1 MKELNKL
8 ILIAGARRK
17 PQPPPT
23 PHEPYDTP
31 EGALFIGYSPEGK
44 ESLYS
49 DEELEMF
56 SKLEGQYAGLPSTDP
71 YQASPPVA
79 LNFDPGSL
87 DPSARASFQGE
98 YELGGSIRTIDFN
111 NFYTADG
118 AARSLMVRDAALVAS
133 KRAVS
138 VTEIKTLDLIGEGEI
153 EGISSGE
160 YSFVPKPI
168 GDVGY
173 ATASFKLN
181 ESISLNSK
189 NYKYL
194 QSIYYNQTP
203 LVDQDG
209 RFNFQQLDINFT
221 PGLPN
226 PGIGIEDITSEP
238 LQVVRRIGERIRG
251 PNTRTGASD
260 DERAPYYFSKFYK
273 ILNRSCDAIKLFIRL
288 DGAFETI
295 NDASKRFE
303 PVAIGQGSGDT
314 IPIQLGFEVSFRRIF
329 ANRVPEF
336 FSRPFR
342 FNIVAKLTNGFIYE
356 YRLPFF
362 KTVEDLENPDF
373 QGFEIKVTRLTP
385 DSTVRSRNNR
395 SSIDSLVE
403 IYSQKFTYPNSAIVS
418 SKFIADFFSNVPKRT
433 YDVRLLKVKIPN
445 NYDPTLKI
453 YAGDW
458 DGTFR
463 DDKYWT
469 DNPAWCYYD
478 LLTNKRYGLG
488 KYLKEEDIDKW
499 TIYELAKYCDEM
511 VSDNEGGAEPRY
523 VVNAY
528 ITERT
533 EAFDALK
540 NFSSLFRGLTYFM
553 AGSIFCTYDS
563 KKLPIYTFSNSNI
576 KDGGFSYQGSS
587 SQSRGNVFLV
597 RYNDKNNFY
606 EPAIEYLEDPL
617 SIKRNGIIE
626 KQISAFGCVK
636 RSYALRYA
644 EWMKHT
650 ENSETETVSFTA
662 GLEGMLLKPGD
673 VINIQDRSRSSRR
686 LGGKIFDL
694 TNSGATNESSLTLD
708 SKIPFSGGVDYTLS
722 LITPTF
728 NLDPSFIT
736 TGVTNGFRS
745 SDIPDIR
752 RPHIQN
758 KTFTRSTVH
767 YITGEDGQE
776 RTKIFFASS
785 FDETSY
791 LISGRNVFSIT
802 CNNAIDANP
811 PKQFRIINIKEESS
825 VEYGIMA
832 LEYNDEKYQLID
844 SGAPLSDESTTP
856 PPAPNSIDL
865 VNDSISLN
873 GQMEIN
879 KISYFITPPLQVAN
893 LVGYIVYA
901 KNGDWI
907 ASDFTESNV
916 TIVTNKA
923 PNNEYLIDNFI
934 VPVSQKSQITPSR
947 SFIPGENST
956 YYFRAYSQN
965 NRGLIST
972 NLASGKITTTNIQD
986 LITYFS
992 VNSLVPTDEIFFGQQ
1007 SGLGNLYISAD
1018 QRDIDIPNGN
1028 AGSNS
1033 AAKKLAKGPSYADLY
1048 TSEVINLAKEPSLTW
1063 QFGIP
1068 LPLDNSENISI
1079 DDQGISFRVTA
1090 REPSPTNL
1098 PSKYIYFEI
1107 TGHSAGAQALGGET
1121 NANQITIPFAL
1132 NTGGVVSNSS
1142 LSRVNGK
1149 YPAASNYK
1157 FPTPSQLIG
1166 SNKAFYTQFSGDY
1179 FEGNTGPFR
1188 NYDVVVEA
1196 VSKNNYSSVGY
1207 SILDPEK
1214 IVGDRWSTSTSDL
1227 PNINKGYDII
1237 EIRNPKPAQ
1246 TICTPSFR
1254 LAQGKASIPDSDD
1267 ADPKKKNSFFYI
1279 YNPQASENITYKLS
1293 NELND
1298 NYPTLPIL
1306 GANNS
1311 EATFCVTDQYFNQE
1325 GVLSL
1330 FIKRDSRGFVDPVKM
1345 IDYRDAAVAIVYF
1358 SETWFNSQNLKN
1370 LTWNE
1375 SSDEEGLFAGNTYE
1389 EKIPLTNKINAGAMT
1404 LDSSNSSAY
1413 QARIQARV
1421 IDLREG
1427 SSFIEEGQF
1436 SLKMDISNKK
1446 YVSFAFIDAIDVGAS
1461 KIVSADNPAQAIIN
1475 DSKNYNISP
1484 ATLALVKGEPDAKS
1498 GFRAYFK
1505 LVLTY
1510 SNGLLHSRREQVD
1523 GYYSRIELKPGEGLY
1538 SLYYTYVYM
1547 YKPFGFDAE
1556 IFSFGAS
1563 PDIIAINVTGEDI
1576 KLSFFLNEP
1585 IPIESRIYIVNGRCN
1600 GGGETDDVIDITIS
1614 KVNFLW
1620 EGFTDPERGTF
1631 HEYYTT
1637 DSSVPGGNHH
1647 DPAPSVLVARAYK
1660 SEFVGRF
1667 EPVYETI
1674 KYKITSTLSMISN
1687 GQKDGTLIRGD
1698 F

>member
-8 ILIAGARRK
+8 VLIAGAGRPPK
-17 PQPPPT
+17 PPT

-31 EGALFIGYSPEGK
+31 EGALFIGSFPKGK

-49 DEELEMF
+49 DEEIEMF
-56 SKLEGQYAGLPSTDP
+56 GKLEGQYAGLPSTDP
-71 YQASPPVA
+71 YQGSPPID
-79 LNFDPGSL
+79 LEPEEFSH
-87 DPSARASFQGE
+87 DPSARATFQGD
-98 YELGGSIRTIDFN
+98 YELGGSITTSDFN
-111 NFYTADG
+111 NFYAADVD
-118 AARSLMVRDAALVAS
+118 ARNSMVRDSHLVAS
-133 KRAVS
+133 KRAIS

-153 EGISSGE
+153 EGLSSGE
-160 YSFVPKPI
+160 YTFAPKPI
-168 GDVGY
+168 GEIGY
-173 ATASFKLN
+173 ASASFRLN
-181 ESISLNSK
+181 ENISLNSK

-194 QSIYYNQTP
+194 QSIYYNQMP

-251 PNTRTGASD
+251 PNTKTAAPEA
-260 DERAPYYFSKFYK
+260 ERAPYYFSKFYK
-273 ILNRSCDAIKLFIRL
+273 ILNKSCDAIKLFIRL
-288 DGAFETI
+288 DGAYESI
-295 NDASKRFE
+295 NNPNARYE
-303 PVAIGQGSGDT
+303 PVAAGKGSGDT
-314 IPIQLGFEVSFRRIF
+314 IPIQLGFEVAFRRIF
-329 ANRVPEF
+329 ANRIPEF
-336 FSRPFR
+336 FSKPFR
-342 FNIVAKLTNGFIYE
+342 FNIVAKLTNGLIYE
-356 YRLPFF
+356 YRFPFF
-362 KTVEDLENPDF
+362 KTTQDLENPDF

-385 DSTVRSRNNR
+385 DSTVRSKNNR
-395 SSIDSLVE
+395 STIDSLVE
-403 IYSQKFTYPNSAIVS
+403 IYSEKFTYPNSAIVS
-418 SKFIADFFSNVPKRT
+418 SKFVAEFLTNIPKRT
-433 YDVRLLKVKIPN
+433 YDVKLLKVKIPD
-445 NYDPTLKI
+445 NYDPILKT
-453 YAGDW
+453 YVGDW
-458 DGTFR
+458 DGTFK
-463 DDKYWT
+463 DEKHWT

-499 TIYELAKYCDEM
+499 SLYDLAKYCDEM
-511 VSDNEGGAEPRY
+511 VSDDIGGAEPRY

-540 NFSSLFRGLTYFM
+540 NFSSIFRGLTYFM

-563 KKLPIYTFSNSNI
+563 RKLPIYTFSNSNI

-644 EWMKHT
+644 EWMKFT

-694 TNSGATNESSLTLD
+694 TNSGAINVSSLTLD

-736 TGVTNGFRS
+736 TGVTSGLRS

-758 KTFTRSTVH
+758 KTFTRNAVH

-776 RTKIFFASS
+776 RTKIFFDSS

-811 PKQFRIINIKEESS
+811 PKRFRIINIKEESQT
-825 VEYGIMA
+825 EYGISA

-856 PPAPNSIDL
+856 PPAPVEIGLDL
-865 VNDSISLN
+865 GAISLDN
-873 GQMEIN
+873 KMEIP
-879 KISYFITPPLQVAN
+879 KISYFITPPSDPKN
-893 LVGYIVYA
+893 IVGYIVYA
-901 KNGDWI
+901 KNGDWSP
-907 ASDFTESNV
+907 SDFTESSLSMTV
-916 TIVTNKA
+916 SNKP
-923 PNNEYLIDNFI
+923 PNNEYLIDNFL
-934 VPVSQKSQITPSR
+934 VPVSQKSQVTRAR
-947 SFIPGENST
+947 SFIPRENAT

-965 NRGLIST
+965 RRGLVST
-972 NLASGKITTTNIQD
+972 TLASGKITTSNIQNT
-986 LITYFS
+986 ITYFS
-992 VNSLVPTDEIFFGQQ
+992 VNSLVPTDQIFFGQQ
-1007 SGLGNLYISAD
+1007 SGLGNLYVSAD
-1018 QRDIDIPNGN
+1018 QRDIDIPSGN
-1028 AGSNS
+1028 VGVIS
-1033 AAKKLAKGPSYADLY
+1033 ASKKLSKGPSYADLY
-1048 TSEVINLAKEPSLTW
+1048 TSEVINLNKEPSLKW

-1068 LPLDNSENISI
+1068 LPYDTTESISI

-1090 REPSPTNL
+1090 REPSPTSL

-1107 TGHSAGAQALGGET
+1107 TGHSAGAQALGGAKNE
-1121 NANQITIPFAL
+1121 NEITISFAL
-1132 NTGGVVSNSS
+1132 NTGGIVRDSS
-1142 LSRVNGK
+1142 SSRVNGK
-1149 YPAASNYK
+1149 YPAVNSYK
-1157 FPTPSQLIG
+1157 FPTTSQLIG
-1166 SNKAFYTQFSGDY
+1166 PNKAFYTQFSGDY
-1179 FEGNTGPFR
+1179 FEGNAGPFR

-1196 VSKNNYSSVGY
+1196 VSKENDSSVGY
-1207 SILDPEK
+1207 SILGAEK
-1214 IVGDRWSTSTSDL
+1214 IVGDRWSAKTSDL
-1227 PNINKGYDII
+1227 PNINRGYDII
-1237 EIRNPKPAQ
+1237 EIRNPRPAQ

-1254 LAQGKASIPDSDD
+1254 LAQGKASIPNSDD
-1267 ADPKKKNSFFYI
+1267 ADPRKKNSFFNI
-1279 YNPQASENITYKLS
+1279 YNPQASQDVTYKVSDELS
-1293 NELND
+1293 E

-1330 FIKRDSRGFVDPVKM
+1330 IIKRDSRGFVNPVEM

-1358 SETWFNSQNLKN
+1358 SQEWFNSKNLKN
-1370 LTWNE
+1370 LTWTE
-1375 SSDEEGLFAGNTYE
+1375 SLDEEGLFASNQYE
-1389 EKIPLTNKINAGAMT
+1389 EKEPVTSKIIAGAMT

-1413 QARIQARV
+1413 QTRILARI
-1421 IDLREG
+1421 IDFQG
-1427 SSFIEEGQF
+1427 NSPFIEDGQF
-1436 SLKMDISNKK
+1436 NLNMDISNKK
-1446 YVSFAFIDAIDVGAS
+1446 YVSFAFLDAIDVGAS
-1461 KIVSADNPAQAIIN
+1461 KIVDADNQAQVIIN

-1484 ATLALVKGEPDAKS
+1484 ATLVKAKGEPNAKS

-1505 LVLTY
+1505 LILTY
-1510 SNGLLHSRREQVD
+1510 TNKTVNRSPTYAAHFAEMYLPAG
-1523 GYYSRIELKPGEGLY
+1523 GFYSTPPAWNTGVEIKDWLPV
-1538 SLYYTYVYM
+1538 S
-1547 YKPFGFDAE
+1547 FDAE
-1556 IFSFGAS
+1556 IFSFGANET
-1563 PDIIAINVTGEDI
+1563 IIGI
-1576 KLSFFLNEP
+1576 KITSTNFIFYFLLDEP
-1585 IPIESRIYIVNGRCN
+1585 TPIESRIYITNVNCE
-1600 GGGETDDVIDITIS
+1600 GGGKTEAEVSIIVPKVSFVTIS
-1614 KVNFLW
+1614 DRNFEKGPLRVSTTAVVSNRLDLHPGETYRFVHSPDSADFTLYSNDQIQYKV
-1620 EGFTDPERGTF
+1620 
-1631 HEYYTT
+1631 
-1637 DSSVPGGNHH
+1637 
-1647 DPAPSVLVARAYK
+1647 
-1660 SEFVGRF
+1660 
-1667 EPVYETI
+1667 I
-1674 KYKITSTLSMISN
+1674 STLGIISN
-1687 GQKDGTLIRGD
+1687 GQLDGSLEHRD
-1698 F
+1698 L